1 MRLFLKLVCGV
12 VFLLWS
18 MNADAQ
24 DVQKLPDDPR
34 IKTGKL
40 ANGLTYYIIKNAA
53 AKGYADFCITQ
64 KVGTSLEEKEQYGM
78 FKALE
83 MLALRGTRNFTDS
96 TITQYLRSV
105 GVGNDD
111 ILFRTGKDDITYLIR
126 NIPVR
131 NPNTVDSALLILYNW
146 SGSINIDEEDIT
158 NIMPALRNRLMD
170 DWNASSRLD
179 AAILREVF
187 PGSPY
192 ANTPELSKIGKME
205 PYSSKDLR
213 NFYYKWFRPD
223 LQAVVIVGDI
233 DPAALETQVKSVF
246 STIPKPLGGAD
257 RAYYDPPKFDGVKV
271 VIRKDPEYNKTTVTI
286 HLLKKPL
293 PSGYKT
299 TSVPY
304 IEDYM
309 DQAISTLL
317 FNRIQD
323 GIISRNLPI
332 SDVKIEQGKFM
343 DMHQPGQFSITFQT
357 QPGMV
362 YAAIAYLSLELDR
375 MAKYGFNNQ
384 EFINSREIY
393 FRNLETL
400 YDNRFRLGN
409 GIFLKRAL
417 DNYLGDYSLASIEM
431 RFEIMKEILF
441 ALNPEQ
447 LNEYAN
453 AMLGQKDNIIIT
465 CKMPQVAD
473 GEELSKERML
483 SSFTDALA
491 KSPSSYLEAG
501 VVKWPKYYTDAQPA
515 SVTSEITDPVTGAYV
530 VILSNG
536 ATALLKK
543 TDTSKD
549 TVFFKGISKGG
560 FSLMKG
566 ITLGNEKYLN
576 EILNLGGLGDIPQPT
591 LEKLFAYHNLSLK
604 AEMSP
609 NTEQIYGYAGGDN
622 VEKLFQMI
630 HLSLTARRADEKA
643 FNVYKRGKVYDAMYQ
658 SLSPESVF
666 MDSVLYYN
674 NSNKKYVTPHSPR
687 ELNAM
692 EYSPVLYSS
701 RARFSNAADFV
712 FIFAGNM
719 DKGRFTEL
727 AVKYLGSIPG
737 DISGKENWEVAPN
750 YFTKGNVER
759 RFLHQMVIPR
769 TYVDVTLSCGMPYS
783 IENFVLSQVFNVFL
797 EKFYING
804 QIKDLAAKSRVTTKL
819 LYYPEDIMVS
829 ESRFETDSAGAA
841 GIVEIMD
848 AGLDHVARSGIDPGV
863 LEGLMKEVR
872 SNFNK
877 ISGGNRYW
885 LETLERRYMVGKDF
899 HSPFLKVL
907 EEVDTAAFRE
917 FVRRLKQQGN
927 RVVVI
932 MEGTTEDV
940 KTRNLFRE
948 NKFIRD
954 YFEL

>member
-1 MRLFLKLVCGV
+1 MRLFFKLVCGFI
-12 VFLLWS
+12 FLLHS
-18 MNADAQ
+18 MNANAQ

-40 ANGLTYYIIKNAA
+40 ANGLTYYIIKNTA

-146 SGSINIDEEDIT
+146 LGSINIDEEDIM

-170 DWNASSRLD
+170 DWDASSRLD

-187 PGSPY
+187 PDSPY
-192 ANTPELSKIGKME
+192 ANTPELSKIGKTE

-246 STIPKPLGGAD
+246 STIPKPLGGAGRD
-257 RAYYDPPKFDGVKV
+257 YYDPPKFGGAKV

-286 HLLKKPL
+286 HLLKEPL
-293 PSGYKT
+293 SAKYKG

-343 DMHQPGQFSITFQT
+343 DMHRPGHFSITFQT

-393 FRNLETL
+393 FRDLETL
-400 YDNRFRLGN
+400 YDNRFKLGN
-409 GIFLKRAL
+409 GVFLKRAL
-417 DNYLGDYSLASIEM
+417 DNYLDDYSLASIEM
-431 RFEIMKEILF
+431 RFEIMKEILYS
-441 ALNPEQ
+441 LNPGQ
-447 LNEYAN
+447 LNGYAK
-453 AMLGQKDNIIIT
+453 AMLGQKDNIVIT
-465 CKMPQVAD
+465 CKMPQVAG

-501 VVKWPKYYTDAQPA
+501 VVKWPKYYTDAPPV
-515 SVTSEITDPVTGAYV
+515 SVTSQITDPVTGAYV

-609 NTEQIYGYAGGDN
+609 NTEQLYGYAGSN
-622 VEKLFQMI
+622 NAEKLFQMI

-643 FNVYKRGKVYDAMYQ
+643 FSVYKRGKVYDAMYQ
-658 SLSPESVF
+658 SLSPENVF
-666 MDSVLYYN
+666 TDSVLYYN
-674 NSNKKYVTPHSPR
+674 NSNKKYVSPHSPR

-692 EYSPVLYSS
+692 EYSPILYSS

-719 DKGRFTEL
+719 DKERFTEL

-737 DISGKENWEVAPN
+737 DISGKENWVVAPN

-783 IENFVLSQVFNVFL
+783 IENFVLSQVFNMFL

-804 QIKDLAAKSRVTTKL
+804 QIKDLAAKSRVETKL

-841 GIVEIMD
+841 PIVEIID
-848 AGLDHVARSGIDPGV
+848 AGLDHIVRNGIDPAV
-863 LEGLMKEVR
+863 LETLIKEVR

-885 LETLERRYMVGKDF
+885 LETLERRYMIGKDF

-907 EEVDTAAFRE
+907 EEVDPAAFRE

-954 YFEL
+954 YFEM